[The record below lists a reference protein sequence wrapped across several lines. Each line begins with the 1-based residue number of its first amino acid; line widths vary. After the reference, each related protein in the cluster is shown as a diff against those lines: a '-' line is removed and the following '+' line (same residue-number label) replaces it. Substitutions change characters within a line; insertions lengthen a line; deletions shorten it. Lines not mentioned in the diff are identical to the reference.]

1 MDAISDLLREA
12 LVVVAVLAFPILL
25 AATLVGVVVAVFQ
38 AATSIQEQTLSALPK
53 IITVLAMITM
63 FGAFGM
69 SLCANLFRDAV
80 SHIHELVSS

>member
-12 LVVVAVLAFPILL
+12 LVVIAVLAFPILL

-53 IITVLAMITM
+53 IITVLAMVSM

-69 SLCANLFRDAV
+69 NLCGNLFRDAV
-80 SHIHELVSS
+80 SHIHQLVAS